1 MRAALLAAL
10 AAVAALPALADEL
23 PTLAK
28 WEEDHQFDCNCPYE
42 KSAPEVKHYQGW
54 VYEQAGAT
62 LKLRRETPR
71 KGAPVLGVLA
81 GIKDLEPETQATLKR
96 FLDAFEHEDVDA
108 ILIGGDSAEEPEVL
122 DKIYG
127 YLTEATSRPLL
138 AVVGN
143 TERAGAHNYAI
154 KKLRQAGKLN
164 LLNAGVVRRL
174 DGDGFDVVSLGGY
187 YDKRYLHLS
196 GGCLYTRQALDEVV
210 AAAKDS
216 DDPVFFLTHGPPKQS
231 GKAAID
237 WANVNANVGD
247 PQLTEVIAKGQIPF
261 GVFGHILEAGG
272 KATDL
277 KGKAVPQKKPLRSF
291 YFNPGSANP
300 LRWPLNDGSSA
311 YGLAGLI
318 RLQGKSASYEVL
330 RSPKPPPAP
339 AE

>member
-1 MRAALLAAL
+1 MRAAVLAAL
-10 AAVAALPALADEL
+10 VALPCLADDL

-28 WEEDHQFDCNCPYE
+28 WEEDHEFDCNCPYE
-42 KSAPEVKHYQGW
+42 KSQPEVVQYGGW
-54 VYEQAGAT
+54 TYEQSGAT
-62 LKLRRETPR
+62 LKLRRGGKHE
-71 KGAPVLGVLA
+71 GGPVLGVLA

-96 FLDAFEHEDVDA
+96 FLDVFEHEDVDA
-108 ILIGGDSAEEPEVL
+108 ILLGGDAAEEPEVL

-127 YLTEATSRPLL
+127 YLVEATQRPML

-154 KKLRQAGKLN
+154 KKLRKAGKLN
-164 LLNAGVVRRL
+164 LLNADVVRRV
-174 DGDGFDVVSLGGY
+174 DGDGFDVVGLGGY
-187 YDKRYLHLS
+187 FDKRYLHLA
-196 GGCLYTRQALDEVV
+196 GGCLYTKQALDEVV
-210 AAAKDS
+210 AAAKDA
-216 DDPVFFLTHGPPKQS
+216 DDPVIFLGHGPPKQT

-247 PQLTEVIAKGQIPF
+247 PALTEVIKTGAIPF

-277 KGKAVPQKKPLRSF
+277 KGNVVPQKKLLKTF

-300 LRWPLNDGSSA
+300 LPWKLNDGSTS
-311 YGLAGLI
+311 YGLAGVI
-318 RLQGKSASYEVL
+318 RVKGKTASYEVL
-330 RSPKPPPAP
+330 RAPKPPPAP